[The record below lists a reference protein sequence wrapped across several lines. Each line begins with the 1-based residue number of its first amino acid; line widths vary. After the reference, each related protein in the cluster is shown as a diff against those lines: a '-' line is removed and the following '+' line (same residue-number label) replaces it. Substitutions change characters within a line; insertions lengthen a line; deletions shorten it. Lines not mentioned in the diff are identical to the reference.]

1 MTIQVIVQ
9 VDSSTEDGRQIAQRI
24 AAGEGV
30 QVVLQVTSP
39 RPPVIGPDQPL
50 PDEVRPLLEG
60 LKGRGLSE
68 RLALVVVMDAQ
79 GCLRREIA
87 EAFQMSERTV
97 DWYWGKIYEAL
108 NVEKRAEVRDIVRQI
123 QEELPPDGQA
133 LAVGEAPDDGV

>member
-97 DWYWGKIYEAL
+97 DWYWEKIYEAL
-108 NVEKRAEVRDIVRQI
+108 NVEKRAEVREIVRQI
-123 QEELPPDGQA
+123 QEELSPNGQA
-133 LAVGEAPDDGV
+133 LVVGEAPDTRA